1 MRNAGGWRMGLE
13 SLIPGATAVG
23 IAFKDGV
30 VLAAEKRFAY
40 GNFIVSRSGRKVF
53 RIADG
58 VGAAFAGMIGDMQ
71 VLVKYVQ
78 SLVKLKE
85 VEELRPVSPRS
96 VAKLMG
102 VIMYEQR
109 LTPMLTQVV
118 LGGVGGGEPPE
129 IYVLDPLGSVIP
141 DRYASVGTG
150 AETAISVIESGYRED
165 LDPGGAVDLAT
176 RAIRAA
182 ILRDA
187 ASGDGVDIMVI
198 SGAGIEERSI
208 TFRGNGWVSRDAPG
222 GPAPRDSGAPG
233 GESGEAGG
241 GQGVPAQGREGRHA
255 GDKEGDRAR
264 ALGRRGGG
272 ARHAGGGGA
281 HTAGHE
287 GEGGRGPREV
297 RAAGGGRV
305 RRGECLPRPGI
316 RPRPEGGRRAGR

>member
-1 MRNAGGWRMGLE
+1 MGLE

-118 LGGVGGGEPPE
+118 LGGSAE
-129 IYVLDPLGSVIP
+129 GS
-141 DRYASVGTG
+141 
-150 AETAISVIESGYRED
+150 
-165 LDPGGAVDLAT
+165 
-176 RAIRAA
+176 
-182 ILRDA
+182 
-187 ASGDGVDIMVI
+187 
-198 SGAGIEERSI
+198 
-208 TFRGNGWVSRDAPG
+208 
-222 GPAPRDSGAPG
+222 
-233 GESGEAGG
+233 
-241 GQGVPAQGREGRHA
+241 
-255 GDKEGDRAR
+255 
-264 ALGRRGGG
+264 
-272 ARHAGGGGA
+272 
-281 HTAGHE
+281 
-287 GEGGRGPREV
+287 
-297 RAAGGGRV
+297 
-305 RRGECLPRPGI
+305 
-316 RPRPEGGRRAGR
+316 RPRSTSWTRWAR